1 MITKEITVNIG
12 KKQQPL
18 LLGRQYENNATEFKF
33 DCSAFVSVYGK
44 GTPSLYGKRP
54 GDSTPYLITT
64 ITTSQDGSGISWAV
78 SSYDTANPGAGQ
90 VELRWAT
97 EDGDTSAR
105 PLLFRTGILS
115 GLGETDAESEEIK
128 SWLDSL
134 VDDVKDSL
142 SDALTEAKESGA
154 FKGDKGDTGATGATP
169 DITVTASTDDTSGT
183 PAVTVT
189 KSGTAASPSFN
200 LAFTGLKGEQGD
212 KGESTNNIAPLTVP
226 EANKPT
232 AEGENAVAIGK
243 DAEAEWSESV
253 ALGCGSKTY
262 AACEVSVGSATYRRR
277 ITNVGTPEYEYDT
290 ATKGYVDEAVA
301 GCASTS
307 YVDTAIAEAKS
318 YTDTAITET
327 KRYVDAAITAAL
339 TVDSEGAAT

>member
-1 MITKEITVNIG
+1 MVTKEITVNIG

-18 LLGRQYENNATEFKF
+18 LLGRQYENNATEFIF

-64 ITTSQDGSGISWAV
+64 ITTNQDGSKLSWAV

-97 EDGDTSAR
+97 ADGDTSAR

-142 SDALTEAKESGA
+142 SEALTEAKESGA

-169 DITVTASTDDTSGT
+169 DVTVTASTDDTSGT

-189 KSGTAASPSFN
+189 KSGTAAAPSFN

-212 KGESTNNIAPLTVP
+212 KGESTNNIAPLTVTD
-226 EANKPT
+226 EPT
-232 AEGENAVAIGK
+232 ATGTDALAIG
-243 DAEAEWSESV
+243 AGATATGNNSV
-253 ALGCGSKTY
+253 ALG
-262 AACEVSVGSATYRRR
+262 VGSTAAEDDVISVSADNYRRR
-277 ITNVGTPEYEYDT
+277 VVNVGEPTNEADA

-307 YVDTAIAEAKS
+307 YVDTAI
-318 YTDTAITET
+318 TET
-327 KRYVDAAITAAL
+327 KSYVDSAITAAM
-339 TVDSEGAAT
+339 TVDSEGAAS

>member
-1 MITKEITVNIG
+1 MKVALSNGMGYFYQWDTGQKIHIPIEVSALHFMVSRDQAMVIAVSDGWAKVPDSLLQKAEGFFVWAYKTDHTV
-12 KKQQPL
+12 
-18 LLGRQYENNATEFKF
+18 
-33 DCSAFVSVYGK
+33 DSAFVRVKPRSKPDSYI
-44 GTPSLYGKRP
+44 
-54 GDSTPYLITT
+54 STPDEASNWET
-64 ITTSQDGSGISWAV
+64 IIDAAV
-78 SSYDTANPGAGQ
+78 T
-90 VELRWAT
+90 
-97 EDGDTSAR
+97 
-105 PLLFRTGILS
+105 
-115 GLGETDAESEEIK
+115 
-128 SWLDSL
+128 
-134 VDDVKDSL
+134 
-142 SDALTEAKESGA
+142 DALTEAKESGE
-154 FKGDKGDTGATGATP
+154 FKGDTGATGATP

-307 YVDTAIAEAKS
+307 YVDTAITEAKS
-318 YTDTAITET
+318 YTDTAIAET
-327 KRYVDAAITAAL
+327 KSYVDSAITAAL
-339 TVDSEGAAT
+339 TVDSEGAAS